1 MGNLKTINSNQAFLA
16 MRSTLRVL
24 LAEDNLVNQKVAL
37 RILERLGYQADLAV
51 NGQEVLEMLQRQFYD
66 IVLMDMHMPKM
77 DGIAATRA
85 ICETFHAAIRPRII
99 ALTASEDESDRQLCL
114 QSGMD
119 GYIHKPI
126 CIEDLALLLQDC
138 ESIKCS

>member
-66 IVLMDMHMPKM
+66 IVLM
-77 DGIAATRA
+77 
-85 ICETFHAAIRPRII
+85 ICTCLRWMALPQPVLFVRPFMRPF
-99 ALTASEDESDRQLCL
+99 
-114 QSGMD
+114 G
-119 GYIHKPI
+119 H
-126 CIEDLALLLQDC
+126 ALLP
-138 ESIKCS
+138 